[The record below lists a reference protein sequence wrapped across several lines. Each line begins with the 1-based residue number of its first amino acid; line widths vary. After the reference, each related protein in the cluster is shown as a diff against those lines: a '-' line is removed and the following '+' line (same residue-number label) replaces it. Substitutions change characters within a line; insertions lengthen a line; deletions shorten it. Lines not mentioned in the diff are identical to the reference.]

1 MGFDDSKAPEGN
13 ELLEEGVDH
22 RNEYYQ
28 EDVSFLRNVGLP
40 TGGDGKAV
48 DPNAGVLAGTPIGDL
63 FEGGHKVFAGL
74 TGDAGNSYAGVMQ
87 VWAGASAVADAA
99 KIGQDIAKGITL
111 AKFDP
116 FNYVGSMLMGWM
128 LEHVEPMRK
137 TLDSLAGN
145 PGMVTA
151 YSESW
156 SATSAKL
163 AEVAA
168 TWKKEVTE
176 GTAAWVGATA
186 DAYRTK
192 ADAVIAEIA
201 AQAALAD
208 LLSRVNEKM
217 SKVVEGVRGIITE
230 ILNSL
235 AGMLVEIAAI
245 LIATAG
251 TASPALIARAVF
263 GISTATMTV
272 SQMVLKMATSL
283 ISLGALLR
291 NLVQM
296 VVGVTGIENEL
307 ASAGV

>member
-13 ELLEEGVDH
+13 KLLAEGVDH

-28 EDVSFLRNVGLP
+28 EDVPFLRNVGLP
-40 TGGDGKAV
+40 TGQGEDKG
-48 DPNAGVLAGTPIGDL
+48 PNAGVFAGTPVGDL
-63 FEGGHKVFAGL
+63 FEGGHKIVAGSS
-74 TGDAGNSYAGVMQ
+74 GENGNAFAGVMQ
-87 VWAGASAVADAA
+87 VWAGASAVADAT

-145 PGMVTA
+145 PEMVTA

-156 SATSAKL
+156 SAASRKL
-163 AEVAA
+163 ASVA
-168 TWKKEVTE
+168 TDWKQQVIVD
-176 GTAAWVGATA
+176 TAGWVGAVA

-192 ADAVIAEIA
+192 ADAVIAQIA

-217 SKVVEGVRGIITE
+217 SKVVEGVRGIVTE

-245 LIATAG
+245 LIASAG

-272 SQMVLKMATSL
+272 AQMVSKMAQSL

-296 VVGVTGIENEL
+296 VVGVVGIENEL
-307 ASAGV
+307 AEAGV